1 MKRIVVIAALAFV
14 SVLASAV
21 PADKTKFLYR
31 QPDGTVITLQRH
43 GDEFYHW
50 TTDGRGRIMQRDKKG
65 FYVASSMSEAVHR
78 ANIRKAS
85 SMHRSIWSSYD
96 NPPVTNFGDR
106 KVLCI
111 IANFSDSTFV
121 IQNPRDKFEAM
132 LNQSGYNYNSAI
144 GSVRDYYIDNSNGLY
159 RPSFDVYGP
168 VTLTKSSAH
177 YDNYDGEG
185 GSVAE
190 AIMEAY
196 ELLKDQINI
205 NDYDTDN
212 DGNID
217 MVLFYYPGHNE
228 AEGAGEESIWPHQ
241 STANYGSMGGKNL
254 NRYFCTSELR
264 GSKGNTMCSIGTTC
278 HEFAHSLGLPD
289 FYDTD
294 YKESGGENANTTG
307 QYDLMTSGCYN
318 DLGRRPPYLGAV
330 ERNMLGWMEAP
341 QEITESGD
349 YVLES
354 VSQNKAYMSS
364 SKTEGEYFVYE
375 YRSRSGWDSGL
386 TEGGLLVYHI
396 DKSKNKVPGS
406 SLTAYQLWEY
416 TNKINCFNGH
426 PCYYLLESS
435 SGSYVFPGPNGVSSL
450 ELTTW
455 DGQSS
460 GLYLSG
466 ISNNGSKVSFKAN
479 ITEGRSVLGMV
490 KDTDGNPMA
499 GVRVVLSKAAYEFQA
514 PSLLKDDIVTTTDN
528 TGCYQFTLPSNYASI
543 AIITASADGYIPI
556 SMNLKLSERYTGQDI
571 TMVRLGQEIPSA
583 IRRYEPGNAV
593 VSTFQVK
600 DLLLAM
606 KYTSSE
612 VKEYVGGTI
621 RSISFIPY
629 ADTYTDA
636 YVTVD
641 FGTQRALT
649 KKVTSLYQKGVM
661 VTVDIT
667 ADNIKIPSG
676 KDVYIGFGLTGL
688 DETGNEY
695 NILVYPSADGNSGNY
710 WSSNVTA
717 GPSNWGRYNFGENVF
732 YIPAIEAVIGLPLH
746 TDFSMLGVSYIQLEN
761 NVPVVYPASGK
772 TVKEVSWTFNGTPVD
787 NPPSVA
793 SFSADTVHTYV
804 ATIIYYD
811 GTSEKVIYD
820 YVK

>member
-1 MKRIVVIAALAFV
+1 MKRLVTLAAFAFV
-14 SVLASAV
+14 SVLALAV

-50 TTDGRGRIMQRDKKG
+50 TTDSQGRILERNKKG
-65 FYVASSMSEAVHR
+65 FYVASTMSEAAHR
-78 ANIRKAS
+78 ANIRMAS
-85 SMHRSIWSSYD
+85 TMHRGAWSSYD
-96 NPPVTNFGDR
+96 DHPETNFGDR
-106 KVLCI
+106 KILCI

-121 IQNPRDKFEAM
+121 IQNPRDKFDAM
-132 LNQSGYNYNSAI
+132 LNQSGYSYNNAI
-144 GSVRDYYIDNSNGLY
+144 GSVRDYYIENSNGLY

-168 VTLTKSSAH
+168 VTLSKSSAH
-177 YDNYDGEG
+177 YDNYDKEG

-205 NDYDTDN
+205 ADYDTDN

-241 STANYGSMGGKNL
+241 STYNYGSMGGKNL

-294 YKESGGENANTTG
+294 YKDNGGENANTTG

-341 QEITESGD
+341 QEIVQSGD
-349 YVLES
+349 YVLEP
-354 VSQNKAYMSS
+354 VNQNKAYMSG

-375 YRSRSGWDSGL
+375 YRVRSGWDSGI
-386 TEGGLLVYHI
+386 TEGGLLVYHV
-396 DKSKNKVPGS
+396 DKSNNKVPGS
-406 SLTAYQLWEY
+406 SYTANQLWEY
-416 TNKINCFNGH
+416 TNKINCFYGH
-426 PCYYLLESS
+426 PCYYLMESS
-435 SGSYVFPGPNGVSSL
+435 SGSFVFPGANGMSSVN
-450 ELTTW
+450 LTTW
-455 DGQSS
+455 NGESS

-466 ISNNGSKVSFKAN
+466 ITNNGNKVSFKAN

-499 GVRVVLSKAAYEFQA
+499 GVRMVLSKAAYEFQA
-514 PSLLKDDIVTTTDN
+514 PSLLKDDMVTTTDN
-528 TGCYQFTLPSNYASI
+528 TGCYQFILPDDYASI
-543 AIITASADGYIPI
+543 AIITASAEGYVPI
-556 SMNLKLSERYTGQDI
+556 SMNLKLTERYTGQDI
-571 TMVRLGQEIPSA
+571 TMVCLGQEIPSG

-593 VSTFQVK
+593 VSTFKVK
-600 DLLLAM
+600 DLVLAM
-606 KYTSSE
+606 KYPANE
-612 VKEYVGGTI
+612 VKEFVGGTI
-621 RSISFIPY
+621 RSVSFIPY

-636 YVTVD
+636 YVVVD
-641 FGTQRALT
+641 FGTERALT

-661 VTVDIT
+661 VTVDISE
-667 ADNIKIPSG
+667 DNIKIPSG

-688 DETGNEY
+688 DDSGNEY
-695 NILVYPSADGNSGNY
+695 NIMIYPSPDGNNGNY
-710 WSSNVTA
+710 YSTNVTS
-717 GPSNWGRYNFGENVF
+717 GPSEWGRYNFPNSTY
-732 YIPAIEAVIGLPLH
+732 YIPAIEAVIGIPLH
-746 TDFSMLGVSYIQLEN
+746 TDFSMLGVSFIQLEN
-761 NVPVVYPASGK
+761 NIPTVYSASSK
-772 TVKEVSWTFNGTPVD
+772 TVKEIRWTVDGSAVDKPTSVILLSSGT
-787 NPPSVA
+787 
-793 SFSADTVHTYV
+793 THTYV